1 MLYEVITN
9 ETFYE
14 GLTSLH
20 ELVNHADNLHNDND
34 DTPLISDK
42 SELATFNR
50 EYTIDPFTP
59 SILTKVTTCYL
70 GIDGGSTS
78 SKAVLVDDE
87 GNLLLKVYQLSKGNP
102 IQDTLELLGKIKAND
117 PNNYYDIK
125 GLGVTGYA
133 ADVLE
138 GALKADANIIETI
151 AHMKSAQ
158 KVFGQ
163 GVDA

>member
-1 MLYEVITN
+1 M
-9 ETFYE
+9 
-14 GLTSLH
+14 
-20 ELVNHADNLHNDND
+20 
-34 DTPLISDK
+34 
-42 SELATFNR
+42 
-50 EYTIDPFTP
+50 
-59 SILTKVTTCYL
+59 TTCYL

-78 SKAVLVDDE
+78 SKAVLVDNK
-87 GNLLLKVYQLSKGNP
+87 GNLLCKVYQLSKGNP
-102 IQDTLELLGKIKAND
+102 IQDTLELLQQIKQND
-117 PNNYYDIK
+117 PQGFYDVK

-163 GVDA
+163 SVDDIGIGF